1 MFNRFARGL
10 SAIAMTGVLLGAEP
24 TQACCL
30 LDWCTCFKPKP
41 ATYCP
46 PPPVAVCPQQISYV
60 PQTTCACAPAPC
72 PCTACQPVNAC
83 DPCGGAPMVMQTSYA
98 PRTSMRPIVTPL
110 GYGAAYSSPYYSGM
124 PTSSCPTCGGG
135 GATVGY
141 AAPAS
146 ATVPVSS
153 SAGYAMPA
161 YATQPAMSPAYAA
174 QPAMQPSYAAQPQMG
189 QPYGAQPSYA
199 AQPQMA
205 DPNAGSSVM
214 SAPSLGSPTP
224 AAPAIAPNTFQPS
237 STTPPSNSSLMPTAP
252 IPDNNSGGAPRL
264 LDPTRTTS
272 AQIIGPVNV
281 THAVFNTADRSH
293 VFRAIGYQPNNQR
306 ATESTNDGWSG
317 NADNWQSSQG
327 R

>member
-1 MFNRFARGL
+1 MLNRFARGL

-60 PQTTCACAPAPC
+60 PQTACAPAPC
-72 PCTACQPVNAC
+72 PCQACQPVSAC
-83 DPCGGAPMVMQTSYA
+83 DPCAGATVMQASYA
-98 PRTSMRPIVTPL
+98 PRTTLRPIVTPL
-110 GYGAAYSSPYYSGM
+110 SYGAAYSSPYYSGM

-141 AAPAS
+141 AAPAT

-161 YATQPAMSPAYAA
+161 YATQPAMAPAYAA
-174 QPAMQPSYAAQPQMG
+174 QPAMQPAYAAQPGMA
-189 QPYGAQPSYA
+189 PSYGAQPQYA

-224 AAPAIAPNTFQPS
+224 AAPAMTPNTFQPS

-272 AQIIGPVNV
+272 AHVIGPVNV

-293 VFRAIGYQPNNQR
+293 VFRTIGFQPAKN
-306 ATESTNDGWSG
+306 AAESNNDGWSG
-317 NADNWQSSQG
+317 NADNWQSGEG